1 MVRFAR
7 AEGSKGS
14 NKRVLED
21 ATPWSEMVAQMPQD
35 TTTST
40 TTPKDASIP
49 RDSSTEGGHGN
60 DSNSKKKRKKKDG
73 TCTEEK
79 KKKKT
84 KVEVNEMVEL
94 VEGNVREE
102 DDDDDEMNQSE
113 PSAEVTETDNKKK
126 KKKKKKNKEKVNCP
140 PSVGFVVNNEGQRVK
155 VFKDGKERTWF
166 DLPYEENDRMTRY
179 ANMWVKR
186 ERVDK
191 LDQLKESLKEQNLG
205 PKETMRAMMKAKRK
219 AHQELRIELIYEQ
232 KKLVKEQQGKDGN
245 EDDNNQS
252 QPTPKGGKTQKKK
265 QGSGKTTTPK
275 VRPPMDA
282 QSGGQDNRNR
292 DLYQRT
298 EANQRN
304 VHTIFRDSDSDS
316 ESIPEVTSTENAEL
330 STGRETN
337 EKVMICKSTEAEQTN
352 VQAGCSDSDSDSE
365 SSTEVSSTKN
375 GELSTG
381 IETNEKTKIFKNTE
395 ANQRTVHTKC
405 RDSDSESELDTG
417 VTSTEIPEHSTSKET
432 NVKPMMCKTTE
443 TNVRPKMCKTTETN
457 QGNVHTVFR
466 DSDSEGEI
474 NTGVTSTKDAEFS
487 TGKETNEK
495 PMIHNNEQQNLKSQ
509 TEAKTSY
516 NTYNESFTRD
526 KKRWPPFH
534 FEENEVMTQY
544 DGFWVKWY
552 AVDILDKIKKEKTN
566 AILSARGD
574 VPMEQEMSSD
584 ELLLLRRA
592 MKKEKRREHN
602 ILINYLRK
610 QRRGGWRYGNNEDER
625 MTDGNDYLRK
635 QRGGLSRQE
644 NNEEERTSDGN
655 DEIVKFDGSLL
666 KMETV
671 KRLKKLREKMLSV
684 GVSEEEVNNTIKR
697 ERRKEERALKN
708 ERNRVCLQCR
718 QPGHLVSECP
728 QGGKELICYLCGS
741 TEHKSRECTAK
752 SKDNFVHA
760 TCFEC
765 GESGHIVRQCPNNPR
780 GLYPNGGACREC
792 GSVEHLARDCPDK
805 MKVNEEETIKAERLD
820 KTKVDALDCEPLS
833 QPDISPGKKNSKV
846 IKF

>member
-1 MVRFAR
+1 
-7 AEGSKGS
+7 
-14 NKRVLED
+14 
-21 ATPWSEMVAQMPQD
+21 MVAQMPH
-35 TTTST
+35 TTTT
-40 TTPKDASIP
+40 KDTSVL
-49 RDSSTEGGHGN
+49 RDSEGGQGN
-60 DSNSKKKRKKKDG
+60 DRNSKKRRKKDG
-73 TCTEEK
+73 TCTEG
-79 KKKKT
+79 KKKT
-84 KVEVNEMVEL
+84 KVEVNEMVES
-94 VEGNVREE
+94 VEGNVRE
-102 DDDDDEMNQSE
+102 DDDEMNQSE
-113 PSAEVTETDNKKK
+113 PSAEVTETDKKK

-140 PSVGFVVNNEGQRVK
+140 PKVEFVVNNEGQRVK

-166 DLPYEENDRMTRY
+166 DLPYEENERMTRY

-186 ERVDK
+186 ERVAK

-205 PKETMRAMMKAKRK
+205 QKETMRAMMKAKRK

-232 KKLVKEQQGKDGN
+232 KKLVKEQQGKAGN

-252 QPTPKGGKTQKKK
+252 QSTPRGGKTQKKK
-265 QGSGKTTTPK
+265 QGSGKTTPK
-275 VRPPMDA
+275 IRPSLDA
-282 QSGGQDNRNR
+282 QSSGQNNRNR
-292 DLYQRT
+292 DLYHCT

-316 ESIPEVTSTENAEL
+316 ESIPEVTSTENVEL
-330 STGRETN
+330 STSRETN
-337 EKVMICKSTEAEQTN
+337 EKVMICKSTDAEQTN
-352 VQAGCSDSDSDSE
+352 VHAVFSDSDSDNE

-375 GELSTG
+375 AEVSTR
-381 IETNEKTKIFKNTE
+381 IETNEKTMIYKNTE
-395 ANQRTVHTKC
+395 ANQRTVHTIC

-432 NVKPMMCKTTE
+432 NVKPMICKS
-443 TNVRPKMCKTTETN
+443 TETN

-474 NTGVTSTKDAEFS
+474 NTGVTSTINAEFS

-495 PMIHNNEQQNLKSQ
+495 LMIHSNDQQKLKSQ

-516 NTYNESFTRD
+516 RTYNESFTRD
-526 KKRWPPFH
+526 KKKWPPVS

-552 AVDILDKIKKEKTN
+552 AVEILDRIKKEKMN

-574 VPMEQEMSSD
+574 GLMEQEMTTD
-584 ELLLLRRA
+584 ELLVLRRA

-610 QRRGGWRYGNNEDER
+610 QRRGVWRH
-625 MTDGNDYLRK
+625 
-635 QRGGLSRQE
+635 E
-644 NNEEERTSDGN
+644 NNEEERMTDGN

-671 KRLKKLREKMLSV
+671 NRLKKLREKMMCA
-684 GVSEEEVNNTIKR
+684 GVSEEEVNNVIKR

-741 TEHKSRECTAK
+741 TEHKSRECNAK

-805 MKVNEEETIKAERLD
+805 MKVNEEETFKAERLD
-820 KTKVDALDCEPLS
+820 RTKVDALDCEPLS